1 MSALLLLAKNE
12 NKTMRM
18 ILLIVALITATGVAS
33 AQTYEEK
40 LEKGAATTERNE
52 MNVPFVRPDNFKTPY
67 TAASNWPIFEN
78 RGPVDRSPADKPS
91 KVLVLGSGDPMPNP
105 FRFGPAMAVIVND
118 YPYFVD
124 CGEGWWRA
132 LGKAALSQ
140 DALDLPSI
148 FRLTNL
154 KYMFLTHL
162 HEDHT
167 VGLPS
172 FISNPFKFGVNGNKK
187 VYGPEGIDEMMG
199 HINAA
204 YRIDRNEMFQGSI
217 GQHGDGGTALGIPIR
232 PSTGLEGAKI
242 FEDDNVIVVAYPT
255 SHGAL
260 EHTYAYRFT
269 TKPDNRTFVFGGDGH
284 YSKGLAEAAKGADIL
299 FVEGIT
305 RKNIEFAT
313 WGGTTV
319 EEKVKTIGAYH
330 MFPSDLKKLQDESGV
345 KSIVLVHAQNYNNP
359 DDFERLG
366 VLKEMQNEGISN
378 ILSAQDGDLY

>member
-1 MSALLLLAKNE
+1 MKRVILSLVVFVGLAVVATAATYDE
-12 NKTMRM
+12 NLK
-18 ILLIVALITATGVAS
+18 
-33 AQTYEEK
+33 
-40 LEKGAATTERNE
+40 KGAATTERNE
-52 MNVPFVRPDNFKTPY
+52 MNVPFVKPKNWKTPY
-67 TAASNWPIFEN
+67 TAPSNWPIFEN
-78 RGPVDRSPADKPS
+78 RGPLDRSPADKPS

-105 FRFGPAMAVIVND
+105 FRFGPAMAVIIND

-132 LGKAALSQ
+132 LGKATLSQ
-140 DALDLPSI
+140 GALDLPSI
-148 FRLTNL
+148 FALTNL

-187 VYGPEGIDEMMG
+187 VYGPKGVDEMMG

-232 PSTGLEGAKI
+232 PSTGLEGTKI
-242 FEDDNVIVVAYPT
+242 FEDQNVIVYAYPT

-260 EHTYAYRFT
+260 EHTYAYRFI
-269 TKPDNRTFVFGGDGH
+269 TKPDNRILVFGGDGH
-284 YSKGLAEAAKGADIL
+284 YSEGLVQAAKDADIL

-305 RKNIEFAT
+305 RDNIEYAT
-313 WGGTTV
+313 WGGDTV

-330 MFPSDLKKLQDESGV
+330 MFPSDMKKVKDQSGV
-345 KSIVLVHAQNYNNP
+345 KEIVLVHTQNYNNP
-359 DDFERLG
+359 EDFDRLG
-366 VLKEMQNEGISN
+366 VLKEMQAAGITN
-378 ILSAQDGDLY
+378 VLAAQDGDLY

>member
-1 MSALLLLAKNE
+1 MKITLL
-12 NKTMRM
+12 T
-18 ILLIVALITATGVAS
+18 VALFVGAGVAS
-33 AQTYEEK
+33 AATYDENLK
-40 LEKGAATTERNE
+40 KGAATTERND
-52 MNVPFVRPDNFKTPY
+52 MNVPFVKPENWKTPF

-78 RGPVDRSPADKPS
+78 RGPLDRSPDDKPS
-91 KVLVLGSGDPMPNP
+91 KVLILGSGDPMPNP

-132 LGKAALSQ
+132 LGKATLSQ
-140 DALDLPSI
+140 SAID
-148 FRLTNL
+148 
-154 KYMFLTHL
+154 
-162 HEDHT
+162 
-167 VGLPS
+167 LPS

-242 FEDDNVIVVAYPT
+242 FEDDNVIVFAYPT

-269 TKPDNRTFVFGGDGH
+269 TKPDNRIFV
-284 YSKGLAEAAKGADIL
+284 
-299 FVEGIT
+299 
-305 RKNIEFAT
+305 
-313 WGGTTV
+313 
-319 EEKVKTIGAYH
+319 
-330 MFPSDLKKLQDESGV
+330 
-345 KSIVLVHAQNYNNP
+345 
-359 DDFERLG
+359 
-366 VLKEMQNEGISN
+366 
-378 ILSAQDGDLY
+378 

>member
-1 MSALLLLAKNE
+1 MKITLL
-12 NKTMRM
+12 T
-18 ILLIVALITATGVAS
+18 VALFVGAGVAS
-33 AQTYEEK
+33 AATYDENLK
-40 LEKGAATTERNE
+40 KGAATTERND
-52 MNVPFVRPDNFKTPY
+52 MNVPFVKPENWKTPF

-78 RGPVDRSPADKPS
+78 RGPLDRSPDDKPS
-91 KVLVLGSGDPMPNP
+91 KVLILGSGDPMPNP

-132 LGKAALSQ
+132 LGKATLSQ
-140 DALDLPSI
+140 SAIDLPSI
-148 FRLTNL
+148 FKLTNL

-242 FEDDNVIVVAYPT
+242 FEDDNVIVFAYPT

-269 TKPDNRTFVFGGDGH
+269 TKPDNRILVFGGDGH
-284 YSKGLAEAAKGADIL
+284 YSDGLVAASKGADIL

-305 RKNIEFAT
+305 RENIEFAT
-313 WGGTTV
+313 WGGATV
-319 EEKVKTIGAYH
+319 EQKVKTIGAYH
-330 MFPSDLKKLQDESGV
+330 MFPSDLKKVQRKSGV
-345 KSIVLVHAQNYNNP
+345 KNIVLVHAQNYNTP
-359 DDFERLG
+359 EDFDRLG
-366 VLKEMQNEGISN
+366 VLKEMQKEGIKN